1 VQVTAGDVALL
12 PAGTGHCRI
21 DASDDFLVVGAYPP
35 RQDTRIS
42 RKGPTTEMLG
52 TIAQLDFP
60 ESDPVGGIGGPTSR
74 LWLCA

>member
-1 VQVTAGDVALL
+1 MQVTAGDVALL

-52 TIAQLDFP
+52 MIAQLDFP

-74 LWLCA
+74 LWLRA